1 MKELAYIALGI
12 LGFAGVAGLKA
23 GLETYRK
30 KGKIDA
36 DVIADA
42 LEAGIEEVEKKKR

>member
-1 MKELAYIALGI
+1 MKELAYIGLGV
-12 LGFAGVAGLKA
+12 LCAAGLAGLKA
-23 GLETYRK
+23 GLKTYRK

-42 LEAGIEEVEKKKR
+42 LEAGIEEVENKKK